1 MTVWEGAALV
11 AGGFAAGIINTLAG
25 NGSAI
30 TLSLLLASGM
40 GGQAANAT
48 NRVGVLLQTLASLTG
63 LRKSRKKSYLLRQGT
78 VLYLPTMAL
87 GSLVGAWFSLQL
99 PDAALESIIGF
110 VMLALLFTLAI
121 NPKRWKRPSAT
132 RRPLP
137 PYLRHLLYLG
147 VGFYGGFV
155 QMGIGLVLLAA
166 LVLAEHWSLRDGNT
180 IKLLLAFVVVVP
192 AFFLFFWLGEIHWLP
207 GGLLALG
214 SASGASLAA
223 RYWVRD
229 PRWQPVV
236 RGVLMLALAVG
247 AWRTL
252 SPYLW

>member
-1 MTVWEGAALV
+1 MTPAQRELFKQAVFRFEPLPADWPADFAVITAYDPDGV
-11 AGGFAAGIINTLAG
+11 ATSPDLN
-25 NGSAI
+25 
-30 TLSLLLASGM
+30 
-40 GGQAANAT
+40 
-48 NRVGVLLQTLASLTG
+48 LT
-63 LRKSRKKSYLLRQGT
+63 
-78 VLYLPTMAL
+78 A
-87 GSLVGAWFSLQL
+87 
-99 PDAALESIIGF
+99 DAALESVIGF
-110 VMLALLFTLAI
+110 IMLALLFTLAI
-121 NPKRWKRPSAT
+121 DPKRWKRLSAI

-137 PYLRHLLYLG
+137 AYLRHVLYVG

>member
-30 TLSLLLASGM
+30 TLSLLLAGGM

-63 LRKSRKKSYLLRQGT
+63 LRKSRKKSFLLHQGQILYAPT
-78 VLYLPTMAL
+78 VAV

-99 PDAALESIIGF
+99 PDAALESVIGF
-110 VMLALLFTLAI
+110 IMLALLFTLAI
-121 NPKRWKRPSAT
+121 DPKRWKRLSAI

-137 PYLRHLLYLG
+137 AYLRHVLYLG

-252 SPYLW
+252 TPYLW